1 MVLRQGAFRED
12 GVKERLRRRRHNR
25 RRNNQT
31 TITAG
36 MNKTNRSPEAQE
48 KRSTRKVGSKQRN
61 EKENHSKQNQKQ
73 SKIMPTAEQ
82 VSALQEARAFQDSLF
97 LAQQQAVASPP
108 PADSPPI
115 FLPLI
120 LQLLHEKDE
129 AERRDASP
137 SSAVARPPILPLIL
151 QLLQEPDKE
160 GVEGEVH
167 MAFQCGEPESVLP
180 SHSESRACGMSAEEK
195 HAAQQA
201 ALAALGLDDS
211 DEEDGGGEDEEM
223 SPSSYSADGE
233 LLAQNWQGADLHDA
247 YLSEAASGPR
257 GGESLES
264 VHDTPSY
271 QLTPEDWFQL
281 SNRFTCGTWTASTEA
296 AAAVQHTQ
304 YTTFSTW
311 MTHMACALPPA
322 EIKEILGH
330 QIYMRVH
337 ATHRQLAGKITGM
350 ILEQLETPEL
360 TALINNYAALQVV
373 LCFILLHSLA
383 FS

>member
-1 MVLRQGAFRED
+1 M
-12 GVKERLRRRRHNR
+12 H
-25 RRNNQT
+25 
-31 TITAG
+31 
-36 MNKTNRSPEAQE
+36 KTNRSPEAQE

-61 EKENHSKQNQKQ
+61 EKENYSKQNKKQ

-82 VSALQEARAFQDSLF
+82 LSALQEARAFQDSLF

-108 PADSPPI
+108 SADSPPI

-129 AERRDASP
+129 AERRLASP

-160 GVEGEVH
+160 GAEGEEH
-167 MAFQCGEPESVLP
+167 MAFQCREPESVLP
-180 SHSESRACGMSAEEK
+180 SHSESRPCSMSAEEK

-211 DEEDGGGEDEEM
+211 DEEDGGGEDEDT
-223 SPSSYSADGE
+223 SPSPYSADGE
-233 LLAQNWQGADLHDA
+233 LQSIEYVQ
-247 YLSEAASGPR
+247 
-257 GGESLES
+257 
-264 VHDTPSY
+264 DTPSY

-281 SNRFTCGTWTASTEA
+281 SNSFAFGTCTATTQPSSPFHHT
-296 AAAVQHTQ
+296 QHTTF
-304 YTTFSTW
+304 TTFI
-311 MTHMACALPPA
+311 THMACVLPPPQ
-322 EIKEILGH
+322 IKEILGH

-337 ATHRQLAGKITGM
+337 ATHRQLAGKVTGM

-373 LCFILLHSLA
+373 LCFILHHSLA